1 MLKDVRR
8 HAGLG
13 DPPEPFYNNVPES
26 ANAFIKRGV
35 NFKENEMSK
44 FCQEMSVLVL
54 RQKEDV
60 ESAIINHGPYRLAPK
75 FSDLEL
81 SADQWFKKNSHQKEA
96 YVRKFHNA
104 KMSPRTVD
112 SSSIQPSASVTSRQT
127 QPVEISTD
135 LTSVGITSASSTT
148 LEHVSAK
155 AKVLLNKVDAII
167 QAPTADGQ
175 AYMVESGTMAKP
187 HYVSVAKNGKVTC
200 TDCPGW
206 SAFKIC
212 SHSLAVAEKTGRTA
226 DYVKWLR
233 GKGPQRPNLTALI
246 TCDSGKGVGKKSRQS
261 ATARRKGGRSS
272 NNAPPTTVVDRLPSR
287 PTTTSASIN
296 PPSSNPAEVSSQSSL
311 PGGSTNPQHVHGR
324 FYQCTT
330 GFYSVPNF
338 DVQPPHH
345 QPTSNN
351 QQLQD
356 LQPSNEVRPSMVYP
370 IYSAMPFSRP
380 LEGIYVQLLQLCSP
394 LVRTC
399 FGCSQSLKPH
409 GAIAI
414 EPYDLVLVTK
424 MNREWPDKITGE
436 RRQSFQNVYFH
447 INLRCIKMK
456 QPYFS
461 PRMVTTPDSVR
472 AHLTPVHKHFL
483 TEFGIII

>member
-1 MLKDVRR
+1 M
-8 HAGLG
+8 
-13 DPPEPFYNNVPES
+13 
-26 ANAFIKRGV
+26 
-35 NFKENEMSK
+35 
-44 FCQEMSVLVL
+44 
-54 RQKEDV
+54 
-60 ESAIINHGPYRLAPK
+60 
-75 FSDLEL
+75 
-81 SADQWFKKNSHQKEA
+81 
-96 YVRKFHNA
+96 
-104 KMSPRTVD
+104 
-112 SSSIQPSASVTSRQT
+112 
-127 QPVEISTD
+127 
-135 LTSVGITSASSTT
+135 
-148 LEHVSAK
+148 
-155 AKVLLNKVDAII
+155 
-167 QAPTADGQ
+167 
-175 AYMVESGTMAKP
+175 
-187 HYVSVAKNGKVTC
+187 
-200 TDCPGW
+200 
-206 SAFKIC
+206 
-212 SHSLAVAEKTGRTA
+212 
-226 DYVKWLR
+226 
-233 GKGPQRPNLTALI
+233 
-246 TCDSGKGVGKKSRQS
+246 
-261 ATARRKGGRSS
+261 
-272 NNAPPTTVVDRLPSR
+272 
-287 PTTTSASIN
+287 
-296 PPSSNPAEVSSQSSL
+296 EVSSQSSL
-311 PGGSTNPQHVHGR
+311 PEGSTNPQHVSGR

-338 DVQPPHH
+338 DVQPSRH

-370 IYSAMPFSRP
+370 IYNAMPFSRP

-414 EPYDLVLVTK
+414 EPYDLDLVLVTK

-447 INLRCIKMK
+447 INLCCIKMK